1 MILAERHV
9 VNKNN
14 PMYKELDDLCFKS
27 KNLYNATLYRIR
39 QEWFNTG
46 KYLNYGQVQ
55 KEFQFTDN
63 PDYRALPA
71 KTSQQIMRLVDQN
84 FKSFFKAI
92 QSYKVNKTKF
102 KGHPRIP
109 NYLNSKDGR
118 FITIFTYQ
126 GISKKILDT
135 EGVIKLSGSNIRI
148 KTKVKYDDLCQ
159 VRIVPRGNNWI
170 CIEVV
175 YEIPDI
181 APLTDNGRYAAV
193 DLGVNNLMTVTTNI
207 KKEQPIIYSGKKV
220 KSWNRFYNKIVAN
233 SKSKLKKGQ
242 YTSNKIKELGKKRE
256 FKISDYFHKVS
267 KDLVNYLVSRNINTL
282 IIGNNKGWKQNTNL
296 GKVNNQNF
304 VQIPFY
310 KLIQKLEY
318 KCKLVGISVEI
329 ISEEYTS
336 KASFLDLEKIKK
348 CSDLKRKGI
357 RISRGLY
364 RTWKGRLINADVNGS
379 FNILRKCK
387 PNAFDDFHKNGNG
400 LEGVVVHPLVKG
412 NF

>member
-55 KEFQFTDN
+55 KEFQTIDN

-92 QSYKVNKTKF
+92 QSYKANKTKF
-102 KGHPRIP
+102 KGRPKVP

-118 FITIFTYQ
+118 FVTVFTYQ
-126 GISKKILDT
+126 GVSKKILDT
-135 EGVIKLSGSNIRI
+135 EGVIKLEKSSIRI
-148 KTKVKYDDLCQ
+148 KTKVRYDDLCQ

-181 APLTDNGRYAAV
+181 TPLTDNGRYAAI

-207 KKEQPIIYSGKKV
+207 KKEQPIIYSGKRV
-220 KSWNRFYNKIVAN
+220 KSWNRFYNKKVA
-233 SKSKLKKGQ
+233 SCKSELKRGQ

-267 KDLVNYLVSRNINTL
+267 KSLVNYLVSRNINTL
-282 IIGNNKGWKQNTNL
+282 IIGNNKGWKQNINL

-318 KCKLVGISVEI
+318 KCKLVGINVEI

-336 KASFLDLEKIKK
+336 KCSFLDLEKIKK
-348 CSDLKRKGI
+348 CSNFKRRGM
-357 RISRGLY
+357 RISRGMY

>member
-1 MILAERHV
+1 MILAEKHV

-39 QEWFNTG
+39 QEYINNG
-46 KYLNYGQVQ
+46 KYLNYYDIQ
-55 KEFQFTDN
+55 KEFQTTN
-63 PDYRALPA
+63 NVDYRALPA
-71 KTSQQIMRLVDQN
+71 KTAQQTMKLVDKN
-84 FKSFFKAI
+84 FKSFFASIK
-92 QSYKVNKTKF
+92 SYKVNKAKF
-102 KGHPRIP
+102 KGCPKIP
-109 NYLNSKDGR
+109 NYLNSKSGR
-118 FITIFTYQ
+118 FVTVFTYQ
-126 GISKKILDT
+126 GISKKTLDT
-135 EGVIKLSGSNIRI
+135 IGYIKLEKSNTLI
-148 KTKVKYDDLCQ
+148 KTKVTYDKLCEI
-159 VRIVPRGNNWI
+159 RIIPKGNWI
-170 CIEVV
+170 SIDVV

-181 APLTDNGRYAAV
+181 TPLTDNSKYAAI

-220 KSWNRFYNKIVAN
+220 KSWNRFYNKIVAS

-282 IIGNNKGWKQNTNL
+282 IIGNNKGWKQNINL
-296 GKVNNQNF
+296 GKANNQTF
-304 VQIPFY
+304 VQIPFC

-387 PNAFDDFHKNGNG
+387 PNAFNDFHKNGNG